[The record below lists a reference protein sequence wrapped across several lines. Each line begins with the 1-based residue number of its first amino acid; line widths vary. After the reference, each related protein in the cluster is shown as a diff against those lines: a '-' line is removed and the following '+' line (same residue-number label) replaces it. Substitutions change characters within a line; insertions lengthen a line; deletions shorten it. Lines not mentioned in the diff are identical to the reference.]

1 MTPLGAGAQ
10 DWLED
15 ETYRYTARL
24 TRRGWAWE
32 FLRRNAAFV
41 GDLAVAVERV
51 THRELAANLSILSL
65 PRDLLGLAKWGLR
78 FRQLRRGGS
87 KRLLVSSPVRSRSA
101 GRGNLLRGRRC
112 DQTW

>member
-1 MTPLGAGAQ
+1 MTPLRAGAQ
-10 DWLED
+10 DWLDD
-15 ETYRYTARL
+15 ETYRNTARL

-51 THRELAANLSILSL
+51 THTELAPKLSILSL
-65 PRDLLGLAKWGLR
+65 PRGLPGLAKWGLR

-87 KRLLVSSPVRSRSA
+87 KRLLVSSPVRPRPA
-101 GRGNLLRGRRC
+101 GSGNLLRRRRC
-112 DQTW
+112 D